1 MRKRH
6 LIGDVTSESVQF
18 AIRES
23 MKDRIHQPYRSKL
36 VPGLSECIQLTMPG
50 LLGVCLSGA
59 GPSICALAIENFDEI
74 GQTIKNV
81 LKEKKIDSEHFVL
94 NIIKT
99 D

>member
-1 MRKRH
+1 
-6 LIGDVTSESVQF
+6 
-18 AIRES
+18 
-23 MKDRIHQPYRSKL
+23 
-36 VPGLSECIQLTMPG
+36 MPG